1 LAALEGN
8 CCSSDISELLQ
19 SPTLLVLLKAGD
31 HIVASSSL
39 YGGTY
44 NLLNVTLPRLGIT
57 TSFVDSSDVSNL
69 QKRQEKYEGLL
80 PRVWESKIR
89 RIRFEIY
96 FGGSQET
103 ESSFYS

>member
-1 LAALEGN
+1 
-8 CCSSDISELLQ
+8 
-19 SPTLLVLLKAGD
+19 LVLLAGD

-44 NLLNVTLPRLGIT
+44 NLLNVTLPRWGLP
-57 TSFVDSSDVSNL
+57 FVDSSDVSISKSG
-69 QKRQEKYEGLL
+69 KRKYEGLL
-80 PRVWESKIR
+80 PRVWKSKIR

-103 ESSFYS
+103 ESSFIVDNTVASPFY